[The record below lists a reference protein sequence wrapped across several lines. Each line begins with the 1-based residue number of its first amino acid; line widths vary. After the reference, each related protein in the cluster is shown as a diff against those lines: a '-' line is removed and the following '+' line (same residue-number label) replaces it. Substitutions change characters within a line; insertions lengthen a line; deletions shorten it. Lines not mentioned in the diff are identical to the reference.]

1 MANYNISDL
10 SAISALADTDLI
22 EVLSGGVNYKGT
34 VAQFKAALGAGLID
48 WNMSTNAFP
57 TGGKKGQEYYGI
69 ELTTRTTLTD
79 TTGALLPSKVLAK
92 ALQDNP
98 TTNAHFAFTYVI
110 F

>member
-1 MANYNISDL
+1 MANYNIPDL
-10 SAISALADTDLI
+10 DPIVSLDDSAEI
-22 EVLSGGVNYKGT
+22 EIFSGGVNWRGSLG
-34 VAQFKAALGAGLID
+34 QLKASLGAGLID

-57 TGGKKGQEYYGI
+57 TGGKKGQEYYGT

>member
-1 MANYNISDL
+1 MALITYTDKVSVVTNPLPDINKVTDNDMNEIKDVVNEN
-10 SAISALADTDLI
+10 ADTLTI
-22 EVLSGGVNYKGT
+22 
-34 VAQFKAALGAGLID
+34 KA

-57 TGGKKGQEYYGI
+57 TGGKNGQEYYGT

-79 TTGALLPSKVLAK
+79 SAGNILPSKVIAK

-98 TTNAHFAFTYVI
+98 TINAHFAFINVI